1 MNELELEVLKQNDMR
16 VFKIFCEE
24 LIEDVLTRTK
34 SEVVVKMKNKL
45 MRNIFI
51 DENMGNKIYQAENVV
66 FKVIKNDDLIEY
78 SFNIDE
84 EDIIINIGRL
94 EETLVLKTLLFKN

>member
-45 MRNIFI
+45 MKNIFI
-51 DENMGNKIYQAENVV
+51 DENMGNKIYQAENVI